1 MRKLLVI
8 IALIFLFV
16 LFGCSKEN
24 LSPNDRMQEYVD
36 AWNDSQF
43 TNMYGMLTEDVQD
56 NYSTED
62 FADRYEKVYQ
72 DLGINDLKVSYSEL
86 PDDTEKKA
94 IDEGTATYS
103 LQIEMNSIAGPI
115 EFTRDMT
122 LYLQA
127 EKEAED
133 EDAKEWYMNWDPGF
147 IFPDLAD
154 GGKIKIETEPAKRGE
169 ILDRNQMPLA
179 INDIAYEIGV
189 VPNKFQDEKT
199 EKEQIANLLNISVES
214 IDDSLSASWV
224 EEGHFVPLKVVPST
238 DEDKLAKLF
247 EIPAVTSVET
257 TGRTYPAGKAAAHL
271 TGYID
276 KVTAE
281 EIEKF
286 PEQHYKETDVIGKRG
301 LEQLYEDTLRGE
313 DGVKI
318 IIEKQDADQKEEIL
332 LAEKPVQHGEHVQ
345 VAIDV
350 NIQEKI
356 FKAYGDQSGTAAAI
370 HPKTGEVLAL
380 ISSPSF
386 DPNEL
391 AYGISQNRWDQLME
405 DKKQPFVNRFTATYA
420 PGSVIKPVT
429 AAIGLSNGTIKPEE
443 GITIN
448 GLTWGK
454 ENWGNFK
461 VKRVST
467 TSTPVDLRVALLKS
481 DNIYFAMKAVEM
493 GENKF
498 IEGLKQFGIGE
509 ELPLAYPFSVSQI
522 SNNGKLNDEILLANT
537 SYGQGEIELSS
548 LHMALTYSAFL
559 NEGNLIKPSF
569 LVDDP
574 KGEVWIENVMSKE
587 DAELIQDYLR
597 AIVTD
602 GTAKV
607 ANNDKVAISGKT
619 GTAELKLSHDSKGHE
634 NGWFVGYPTDDQDI
648 LIAMMME
655 SVEDIGA
662 SSFVAEKVK
671 DVLLDIK

>member
-8 IALIFLFV
+8 TALIFLFV

-24 LSPNDRMQEYVD
+24 LSPNDRMKEYVD

-43 TNMYGMLTEDVQD
+43 TNMYEMLTEEVQE
-56 NYSTED
+56 NYSTGE
-62 FADRYEKVYQ
+62 FTDRYEKVYQ
-72 DLGINDLKVSYSEL
+72 DLGIDDLKISYSEL
-86 PDDTEKKA
+86 SDDTAKKA
-94 IDEGTATYS
+94 INEGTATYT
-103 LQIEMNSIAGPI
+103 LQIEMNSMAGPI

-127 EKEAED
+127 EKEDD
-133 EDAKEWYMNWDPGF
+133 EDAKEWYMDWDPGF

-154 GGKIKIETEPAKRGE
+154 GGKIRIETEPAKRGE

-189 VPNKFQDEKT
+189 VPNNFQDEKT
-199 EKEQIANLLNISVES
+199 EIEQIANLLNISVES
-214 IDDSLSASWV
+214 INDSLSASWV
-224 EEGHFVPLKVVPST
+224 EESHFVPLKVVPST
-238 DEDKLAKLF
+238 AEEKLDKLF

-271 TGYID
+271 TGYVD

-370 HPKTGEVLAL
+370 HPKTGEILAL

-391 AYGISQNRWDQLME
+391 TYGITQKRWDQLME
-405 DKKQPFVNRFTATYA
+405 DKNQPFLNRFTATYA

-454 ENWGNFK
+454 DNWGNFK

-509 ELPLAYPFSVSQI
+509 ELPLSYPFSVSQI
-522 SNNGKLNDEILLANT
+522 SNSGKLNDEVLLANT

-548 LHMALTYSAFL
+548 LHMALTYAAFL
-559 NEGNLIKPSF
+559 NDGNLIKPCF

-597 AIVTD
+597 DVVTN

-619 GTAELKLSHDSKGHE
+619 GTAELKLSHDSKGRE

-655 SVEDIGA
+655 GVEDIGA
-662 SSFVAEKVK
+662 SSFVTKKVA
-671 DVLLDIK
+671 DILIDIK